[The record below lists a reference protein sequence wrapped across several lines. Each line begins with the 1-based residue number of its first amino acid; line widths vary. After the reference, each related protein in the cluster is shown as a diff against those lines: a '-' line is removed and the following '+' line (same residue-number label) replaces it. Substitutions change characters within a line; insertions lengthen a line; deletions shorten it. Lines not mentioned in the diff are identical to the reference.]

1 LQVTAELVKKL
12 REETSAGIMD
22 CKRALVESEGNYEKA
37 KEILH
42 KQGLD
47 RAEKKMSRVATQ
59 GLIDAYIHA
68 GGRIGS
74 MVELSC
80 ESDFV
85 ARTDG
90 FRALAHDLA
99 MQVAATTP
107 RYVRPEDVPADGA
120 EDKREICL
128 LLQPF
133 IKDPSV
139 TIEDLIKR
147 NIATLGENI
156 QVRRFVRYA
165 LGEAG

>member
-1 LQVTAELVKKL
+1 
-12 REETSAGIMD
+12 
-22 CKRALVESEGNYEKA
+22 
-37 KEILH
+37 
-42 KQGLD
+42 
-47 RAEKKMSRVATQ
+47 
-59 GLIDAYIHA
+59 
-68 GGRIGS
+68 

-107 RYVRPEDVPADGA
+107 RYVRPEDVPADVA